1 MRISGSGPP
10 MEKQVHP
17 IDIQVGAR
25 IRTFREAAGI
35 SQHHLGKDIGITFQQ
50 VQKYETGAN
59 RVSASKLYL
68 IARRLGV
75 SIAEIIGEVEDG
87 ERATVV
93 ESLTVARTHE
103 LLAAWNQIDTPE
115 KRALLID
122 VAQTF
127 AAKASAS

>member
-1 MRISGSGPP
+1 
-10 MEKQVHP
+10 MEKQIHP

-25 IRTFREAAGI
+25 IRAFREAAGI

-93 ESLTVARTHE
+93 EALTVPRTHE
-103 LLAAWNQIDTPE
+103 LLAAWSEISSPE

-122 VAQTF
+122 VAKTF
-127 AAKASAS
+127 ADQPPPD

>member
-1 MRISGSGPP
+1 
-10 MEKQVHP
+10 MEKQIHP

-25 IRTFREAAGI
+25 IRIFREAAGI

-93 ESLTVARTHE
+93 EALTVARTHE
-103 LLAAWNQIDTPE
+103 LLAAWSQIESSE

-122 VAQTF
+122 LARTF
-127 AAKASAS
+127 AGKLEPK

>member
-1 MRISGSGPP
+1 
-10 MEKQVHP
+10 MEKQIHP

-35 SQHHLGKDIGITFQQ
+35 SQHHLGKDVGITFQQ

-93 ESLTVARTHE
+93 EALTVARTHE
-103 LLAAWNQIDTPE
+103 LLAAWSQIESSE

-122 VAQTF
+122 VARTF
-127 AAKASAS
+127 AGNLEPK

>member
-1 MRISGSGPP
+1 

>member
-1 MRISGSGPP
+1 

-68 IARRLGV
+68 IAQRLGV
-75 SIAEIIGEVEDG
+75 SIAEIVGEVEEG
-87 ERATVV
+87 ERTTVV
-93 ESLTVARTHE
+93 ESLTVARTRE
-103 LLAAWNQIDTPE
+103 LLEAWNRIDSPE

-122 VAQTF
+122 VARTF
-127 AAKASAS
+127 AGADPDQ

>member
-1 MRISGSGPP
+1 

-68 IARRLGV
+68 IARRRGV

>member
-1 MRISGSGPP
+1 
-10 MEKQVHP
+10 MEKQIHP

-35 SQHHLGKDIGITFQQ
+35 SQHHLGKDVGITFQQ

-93 ESLTVARTHE
+93 EALTVARTHE
-103 LLAAWNQIDTPE
+103 LLAAWSQIE
-115 KRALLID
+115 SSQKRALLID
-122 VAQTF
+122 VARTF
-127 AAKASAS
+127 AGNLEPK